1 MNSLKFVLQIPK
13 QLRTPFCELPEP
25 RALPWCRVAI
35 WESLLTMKNC
45 FFSRGGGGGGEGR
58 RGCQYM

>member
-25 RALPWCRVAI
+25 RALPWCRVCHLGVTADH
-35 WESLLTMKNC
+35 EKL
-45 FFSRGGGGGGEGR
+45 FFLWREWGVNI
-58 RGCQYM
+58 